1 MITAEEAAILIGAN
15 HRNNFQEGRAFVT
28 DTLLCQIDNKIR
40 DLISARRKYFVFRWD
55 NWGIDGDDEYRRGV
69 LSCFEKYGFTYQF
82 TDYWF
87 VLYVS
92 KDDVR
97 PIHDVIT
104 NM

>member
-55 NWGIDGDDEYRRGV
+55 NWGIDGD
-69 LSCFEKYGFTYQF
+69 
-82 TDYWF
+82 YWF

-92 KDDVR
+92 KDDVS